1 MFRIRTPKED
11 DMTYRIEVAEFQTRS
26 WVSVGMVEQTL
37 DDVRMYVCVVK
48 RLYPGCH
55 VRALDLLTLHTVAE
69 V

>member
-1 MFRIRTPKED
+1 
-11 DMTYRIEVAEFQTRS
+11 MTYRIEVAEFQTRC

-55 VRALDLLTLHTVAE
+55 VRALDLLTQHTVAE